1 MADVKALIDWVIN
14 AALNFWN
21 VMKSNAG
28 IYFYVWVAVAFVFP
42 NFKRLL
48 RALRGSG

>member
-1 MADVKALIDWVIN
+1 MADVKALIDWVVD
-14 AALNFWN
+14 ASLNLWN
-21 VMKSNAG
+21 CLKTNAG
-28 IYFYVWVAVAFVFP
+28 IYFYVWLAVIFVFP